1 MQHHF
6 YAYMARMKL
15 IKRWGLRHN
24 TREEN
29 DQEHSLQVTMIA
41 HALAMY
47 KNRRYGG
54 SVDVEKVLLY
64 ALYHEAAEVIT
75 GDLASPIKYFN
86 PGIRDAY
93 KEIERM
99 ASEKLLEYLPE
110 DMKED
115 FRALLFPDEES
126 YEWRIV
132 KAADRISAYVKCL
145 EEYGYGNREFLT
157 AQENIRASISQM
169 NMPEAEDFMREF
181 APSFMPV
188 SYTHLTLPTK
198 RMV

>member
-54 SVDVEKVLLY
+54 NVDVEKVLLY

-181 APSFMPV
+181 APSFM
-188 SYTHLTLPTK
+188 LPLDALN
-198 RMV
+198 